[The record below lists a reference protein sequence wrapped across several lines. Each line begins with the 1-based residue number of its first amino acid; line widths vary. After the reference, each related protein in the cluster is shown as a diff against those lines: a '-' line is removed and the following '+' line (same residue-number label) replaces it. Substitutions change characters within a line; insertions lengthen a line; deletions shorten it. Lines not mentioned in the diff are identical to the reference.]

1 MDVLVAGGTGFVGTA
16 LCAELDRRGHAV
28 TALSR
33 SPETVELPSGVET
46 VAADATDYEAVLPHV
61 EGRDAVVNLIALSP
75 LFTPPDGLT
84 HHGVHVGATEATVE
98 AAETAGV
105 DRYLQ
110 LSAIGAD
117 PDGDTEY
124 SRAKGLAEQ
133 IVRESALDWTIVR
146 PSIVFGEG
154 GEFIPFL
161 KRVTPGPIKA
171 LPGGGTTQFQPIWVG
186 DLAAILVDALTA
198 DHHVGSIYELGGP
211 AVYTLADITR
221 LAYAAEGRS
230 VTIAAVPMGLTR
242 LGLTLADPVPGIPM
256 GTDQAAALGEDNIAD
271 DNDIA
276 AFDRTAED
284 LRTLEDYL
292 DITS

>member
-16 LCAELDRRGHAV
+16 LCAELDRRGHTV

-33 SPETVELPSGVET
+33 SPEGADLPDAVET
-46 VAADATDYEAVLPHV
+46 VAADATDHEAVLSHV
-61 EGRDAVVNLIALSP
+61 EGQDAVVNLVALSP
-75 LFTPPDGLT
+75 LFAPPDGLT

-98 AAETAGV
+98 AAEAADV

-133 IVRESALDWTIVR
+133 VVRESTLDWTIVR
-146 PSIVFGEG
+146 PSIVFGDG

-161 KRVTPGPIKA
+161 KRVTPGPVKA
-171 LPGGGTTQFQPIWVG
+171 LPGGGTTRFQPIWVE
-186 DLAAILVDALTA
+186 DLVAILGDALA
-198 DHHVGSIYELGGP
+198 DQHVGNTYELGGP
-211 AVYTLADITR
+211 EVYTLADITR

-256 GTDQAAALGEDNIAD
+256 GTDQAAALGDDNVAD
-271 DNDIA
+271 DNDIV
-276 AFDRTAED
+276 AFDRTAKD
-284 LRTLEDYL
+284 LRTLEEYL
-292 DITS
+292 ELA

>member
-16 LCAELDRRGHAV
+16 LCAELDRRGHTV

-33 SPETVELPSGVET
+33 SPEGADLPDAVET
-46 VAADATDYEAVLPHV
+46 VAADATDHEAVLSHV
-61 EGRDAVVNLIALSP
+61 EGQDAVVNLVALSP

-98 AAETAGV
+98 AAEAADV

-133 IVRESALDWTIVR
+133 VVRESTLDWTIVR
-146 PSIVFGEG
+146 PSIVFGDG

-161 KRVTPGPIKA
+161 KRVTPGPVKA
-171 LPGGGTTQFQPIWVG
+171 LPGGGTTRFQPIWVE
-186 DLAAILVDALTA
+186 DLVAILGDALA
-198 DHHVGSIYELGGP
+198 DQHVGNTYELGGP
-211 AVYTLADITR
+211 EVYTLADITR

-256 GTDQAAALGEDNIAD
+256 GTDQAAALGDDNVAD
-271 DNDIA
+271 DNDIV
-276 AFDRTAED
+276 AFDRTAKD
-284 LRTLEDYL
+284 LRTLEEYL
-292 DITS
+292 ELA